1 MAGKPQKGK
10 IPPQFLPGYVPKDK
24 RGTGSGSSSS
34 SSSGTKKK
42 GTKKTSS

>member
-1 MAGKPQKGK
+1 MAGKPKKGQ

-34 SSSGTKKK
+34 SSTKKK
-42 GTKKTSS
+42 GTKKASS

>member
-34 SSSGTKKK
+34 TKKK

>member
-1 MAGKPQKGK
+1 MPKPTKGK

-34 SSSGTKKK
+34 SSTKKK
-42 GTKKTSS
+42 GTKKASS